1 MANYRT
7 DEILRHFDLVAEAV
21 QGQIAQVGEGVVLSN
36 ERLGRIEARLDRVE
50 SRLDRVETRSE
61 ALESEMRAG
70 FAEVK
75 SMIKLSYV
83 ELEGRMSSLERELL
97 DLRSRVQKLET
108 RA

>member
-1 MANYRT
+1 MRT
-7 DEILRHFDLVAEAV
+7 
-21 QGQIAQVGEGVVLSN
+21 
-36 ERLGRIEARLDRVE
+36 
-50 SRLDRVETRSE
+50 
-61 ALESEMRAG
+61 G